1 MVGHA
6 IKYRQ
11 RIFAEPRV
19 IAVNIEQQL
28 GTFHLNVVFSSAAK
42 VIALFGRSGCGK
54 TSVVN
59 AIAGVSRPKRG
70 RIQIGD
76 TVVFDAEAG
85 IFLPPEARR
94 VGYVFQD
101 GLLFPHMN
109 VAQNL
114 RYGQGR
120 QDVGSSRAGVSLSK
134 VVDVLG
140 LNLLLARRPI
150 NLSGGERQRVAIG
163 RALLANPQLLLL
175 DEPLAALDN
184 ERKQD
189 VMQYIERLRDE
200 FAIPMV
206 LVSHSHDEVTRL
218 AQEMVLMVDGR
229 VVETGIVD
237 AMMSRLDL
245 TPLSGRYEAGAVIRA
260 TIASHDDKYALTTL
274 TFAGGTLRVPRINGA
289 IGNPAHARVRAR
301 DVSVALSAPS
311 DISINN
317 ILQGIVREISHAP
330 GPIVDLQIAVG
341 EALLLARI
349 TRYSV
354 DKLNLAPGTPVYL
367 LLKAISLDKQSLA
380 HR

>member
-1 MVGHA
+1 
-6 IKYRQ
+6 
-11 RIFAEPRV
+11 
-19 IAVNIEQQL
+19 
-28 GTFHLNVVFSSAAK
+28 
-42 VIALFGRSGCGK
+42 
-54 TSVVN
+54 
-59 AIAGVSRPKRG
+59 
-70 RIQIGD
+70 
-76 TVVFDAEAG
+76 
-85 IFLPPEARR
+85 
-94 VGYVFQD
+94 
-101 GLLFPHMN
+101 
-109 VAQNL
+109 
-114 RYGQGR
+114 
-120 QDVGSSRAGVSLSK
+120 
-134 VVDVLG
+134 
-140 LNLLLARRPI
+140 LLARRPI

-184 ERKQD
+184 ERKRD